1 MLICSQEEKILY
13 THTYTQPSKC
23 RLHLNISKEFLSLWL
38 FVEWEKKI
46 QFHSHYNIKDHHHHI
61 FNSNHLLNWKNC
73 FPFLVS
79 CFIVWSG
86 KKWQNNTSNN
96 FQKKKKN
103 IHGHCHHFVFFLPLD
118 SLGGKLWIN
127 MLLSPLSLSLLIT

>member
-96 FQKKKKN
+96 FQKKEEEY
-103 IHGHCHHFVFFLPLD
+103 
-118 SLGGKLWIN
+118 SW
-127 MLLSPLSLSLLIT
+127 PLSSLCLFFCLLILLAENCKLTCCCRRCRC